1 MIKSF
6 DEDISNTIEEYGDM
20 VRRISF
26 LYFNNRVDVEDVFQ
40 EVFLQ
45 YFLNIE
51 KIKDEEHKKAW
62 LCRVTFNKCNDLS
75 KSFWRRKVVSL
86 DQIEVPFE
94 TEQQSELITAVLKL
108 RRDYKDIIYMHYYE
122 GYTIPEIAEILNK
135 NINSVYSLLRRAK
148 AKLKKELG
156 EIEL

>member
-6 DEDISNTIEEYGDM
+6 DEDISNTIEKYGDM

-108 RRDYKDIIYMHYYE
+108 RGDYKDIIYMHYYE